1 MFRVEL
7 VIRGALRRFE
17 LFKRCIFRTFFNF
30 ESDNKRLLWVVF
42 AYELIKP
49 RNFFLASG
57 STILKVGE
65 PQFKIFMTAKKS
77 NLMKLTP
84 NFKSALTQKLRV
96 IFNLKKPAGL
106 IESNLGNTFNIR
118 IKLEQ
123 KLTTCFQDWSFFTEK
138 QCRQLPGRYTG
149 FSRLIL
155 TKFDSL
161 QKS

>member
-1 MFRVEL
+1 MLQLNKFCFSNLQRCLEVASNFFFLNLVLFRVEL

-84 NFKSALTQKLRV
+84 NFKSALTQNLRV
-96 IFNLKKPAGL
+96 IFNLK
-106 IESNLGNTFNIR
+106 NL
-118 IKLEQ
+118 LA
-123 KLTTCFQDWSFFTEK
+123 
-138 QCRQLPGRYTG
+138 
-149 FSRLIL
+149 
-155 TKFDSL
+155 
-161 QKS
+161 